1 MLLLATSV
9 VVSPVGALVVNVTPI
24 TVMFH
29 MEPVCA
35 VEKLVDKLQ
44 KSDNLVSVDGTGRNT
59 TGNPETKD

>member
-1 MLLLATSV
+1 
-9 VVSPVGALVVNVTPI
+9 
-24 TVMFH
+24 